1 MTANEMQ
8 RESEVLFEV
17 VDSVGVI
24 TLNRPTAYNA
34 INIALGDSL
43 RDAVIR
49 CDEDPAIRAV
59 LITGKG
65 PAFCS
70 GGDVRQMREAVAADG
85 HAGKFLKTLTV
96 SLHAIIGTIIHMPK
110 PVITAVNGAAAGA
123 GLSLALVGDLILAAE
138 EARFTVAY
146 TAIGLAPDGGS
157 TFLLPRL
164 IGPKR
169 AYELMVTNEALSAE
183 EAKALG
189 IVNRV
194 HPRLSLSQQSL
205 EFATKL
211 AKGPKKAF
219 GHAKRLVT
227 LSAQSS
233 FESQMEHERRPIA
246 ACGHTADFIEGADAF
261 FGKRTPNFQNL

>member
-34 INIALGDSL
+34 INIALGESL

-194 HPRLSLSQQSL
+194 YPRLSLSQQSL

-233 FESQMEHERRPIA
+233 FESQMEHERRAIA